1 MGIERK
7 EYDVKILVTGMTLV
21 VFLLLTAC
29 TGRIAAESSGETITS
44 NGDVVADQVSLIAA
58 LRAAGAKLESGDSVE
73 QPFFTV
79 SGQILMVN
87 ETEVQVFEYEAAE
100 AMEVD
105 ASLVA
110 SDGASVGTTMI
121 SWIAPPHFYKTGR
134 IIVLYLGEDAAILD
148 LLNQVLGVQFAG
160 G

>member
-1 MGIERK
+1 M
-7 EYDVKILVTGMTLV
+7 KIFISTVTLV

-29 TGRIAAESSGETITS
+29 TGRIAAKSSGETVAS
-44 NGDVVADQVSLIAA
+44 NGDVVADQVSLIDA
-58 LRAAGAKLESGDSVE
+58 LRAAGAIVVSGDSVE

-79 SGQILMVN
+79 SGQILMIN
-87 ETEVQVFEYEAAE
+87 KTEVQMFEYEAAE
-100 AMEVD
+100 TMEAD

-134 IIVLYLGEDAAILD
+134 IIVLYLGEDAAVLD

>member
-1 MGIERK
+1 MK
-7 EYDVKILVTGMTLV
+7 NFILSLTLV
-21 VFLLLTAC
+21 VFLLLSAC
-29 TGRIAAESSGETITS
+29 TGRIAAESSDETTVS
-44 NGDVVADQVSLIAA
+44 HGNAVVDQVSLIDA
-58 LRAAGAKLESGDSVE
+58 LRAAGATVESGDSVE
-73 QPFFTV
+73 QPFFAV
-79 SGQILMVN
+79 SGQILPVN
-87 ETEVQVFEYEAAE
+87 QTEVQVFEYGTAE
-100 AMEVD
+100 AMETD

-134 IIVLYLGEDAAILD
+134 IIVLYLGKDTAVLD

>member
-1 MGIERK
+1 M
-7 EYDVKILVTGMTLV
+7 KILVASMTLV

-29 TGRIAAESSGETITS
+29 TGRIAAESSSETVTS
-44 NGDVVADQVSLIAA
+44 NGDVVADQASLIDA
-58 LRAAGAKLESGDSVE
+58 LRAARATVELGDSVE
-73 QPFFTV
+73 QPFFAV
-79 SGQILMVN
+79 GGQILLVN
-87 ETEVQVFEYEAAE
+87 KTEVQVFEYEAAE
-100 AMEVD
+100 VMEVD

-121 SWIAPPHFYKTGR
+121 NWIAPPHFYKTGR
-134 IIVLYLGEDAAILD
+134 IIVLYLSEDAAILD

>member
-1 MGIERK
+1 MK
-7 EYDVKILVTGMTLV
+7 NFILSLTLV
-21 VFLLLTAC
+21 VFLLLSAC
-29 TGRIAAESSGETITS
+29 TGRIAAESSDEMTVSHG
-44 NGDVVADQVSLIAA
+44 NAVVDQVSLIDA
-58 LRAAGAKLESGDSVE
+58 LRAAGATVESGDSVE
-73 QPFFTV
+73 QPFFAV
-79 SGQILMVN
+79 SGQILPVN
-87 ETEVQVFEYEAAE
+87 QTEVQVFEYGTAE
-100 AMEVD
+100 AMETD

-134 IIVLYLGEDAAILD
+134 IIVLYLGEDTAVLD

>member
-1 MGIERK
+1 M
-7 EYDVKILVTGMTLV
+7 
-21 VFLLLTAC
+21 
-29 TGRIAAESSGETITS
+29 
-44 NGDVVADQVSLIAA
+44 
-58 LRAAGAKLESGDSVE
+58 ESGDSVE

-87 ETEVQVFEYEAAE
+87 ETEVQVFEYEAVE